1 MLKNNARPTILII
14 DDEEQVRRL
23 LADLL
28 SAECECVQARSAEEA
43 LAVLE
48 TRAFDLVLS
57 DINMTGITG
66 LELVPRIHQRAPDT
80 VVMMISGQQ
89 TIDFAIEAMRAG
101 AFDFIT
107 KPMDLRQVQAGVA
120 RALNHRRLIEDKRRY
135 ENHLEELVQER
146 TAKIEHLAYHDRL
159 TDLPNRNLFEI
170 RCEKALATAESNGGA
185 VLLVSLD
192 RFKKIVDT
200 LGHAAGDVL
209 LTAAAARM
217 QSCIRRQD
225 VIARF
230 DADEFGILLTDIK
243 GPTDA
248 ADVALTIADAM
259 KPSFSVG
266 GGQDVFVTTS
276 IGISLFPANGR
287 DATTIIRNARA
298 ALDQAK
304 QL

>member
-1 MLKNNARPTILII
+1 MFENNLRPTILII
-14 DDEEQVRRL
+14 VDEEQIRRL
-23 LADLL
+23 LAAVL
-28 SAECECVQARSAEEA
+28 SADYECVQAGSAEEA

-48 TRAFDLVLS
+48 TRTFDLVLS
-57 DINMTGITG
+57 DINMSGITG
-66 LELVPRIHQRAPDT
+66 LELVPRIHQHAPDT

-101 AFDFIT
+101 AFDYIT

-120 RALNHRRLIEDKRRY
+120 RALSHRRLIEDKRRY
-135 ENHLEELVQER
+135 ENHLAEMVQER

-159 TDLPNRNLFEI
+159 TDLPNRNLFEV

-225 VIARF
+225 VIAR
-230 DADEFGILLTDIK
+230 
-243 GPTDA
+243 
-248 ADVALTIADAM
+248 
-259 KPSFSVG
+259 
-266 GGQDVFVTTS
+266 
-276 IGISLFPANGR
+276 
-287 DATTIIRNARA
+287 
-298 ALDQAK
+298 
-304 QL
+304 